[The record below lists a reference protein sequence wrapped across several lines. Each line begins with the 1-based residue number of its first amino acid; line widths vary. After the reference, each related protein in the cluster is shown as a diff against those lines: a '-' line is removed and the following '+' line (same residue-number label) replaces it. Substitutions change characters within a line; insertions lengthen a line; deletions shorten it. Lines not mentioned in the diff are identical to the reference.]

1 MPCQT
6 NGNDEQWKQGRW
18 WKLWEI
24 WTTNPW
30 MHAQIDTTLYSVAV
44 IRHKEWHIL
53 KQQGKSFFK
62 TPDVQISCLPYLF
75 LLASSNLLCSVD
87 WKWRMIGLVSV
98 RPQTTLSKLR
108 SPQVCHLFID
118 DGYGGLTRNPKTT
131 VWRNDFE
138 GFWAVSSSPFRSTK
152 PSWAF
157 WPGL

>member
-1 MPCQT
+1 MEMM
-6 NGNDEQWKQGRW
+6 NSESRADGENFEKYEQLIPECML
-18 WKLWEI
+18 KL
-24 WTTNPW
+24 TLLSTQLQLLD
-30 MHAQIDTTLYSVAV
+30 MKRDTFWN
-44 IRHKEWHIL
+44 HKESL
-53 KQQGKSFFK
+53 FLK